1 MTKFEKQLRQWFP
14 AGEFWGT
21 PVYTGKTMLSRLD
34 DNLLVKVS
42 FIHTKIAQHYDAL
55 RVKIMNRTE
64 GEIDSQVYLSVYIEF
79 VFSKMQ
85 TTPRI
90 GFWLDNSNQTPQQ
103 TAENIL
109 NARKP
114 V

>member
-1 MTKFEKQLRQWFP
+1 MPTTAESLP
-14 AGEFWGT
+14 
-21 PVYTGKTMLSRLD
+21 
-34 DNLLVKVS
+34 LLIY
-42 FIHTKIAQHYDAL
+42 FFLY
-55 RVKIMNRTE
+55 
-64 GEIDSQVYLSVYIEF
+64 VYIEF

-103 TAENIL
+103 TVETIL
-109 NARKP
+109 NVRKP

>member
-1 MTKFEKQLRQWFP
+1 MAETNLT
-14 AGEFWGT
+14 GERPFHT
-21 PVYTGKTMLSRLD
+21 R
-34 DNLLVKVS
+34 
-42 FIHTKIAQHYDAL
+42 IHKSPGHNAEAQHP
-55 RVKIMNRTE
+55 TTQTGE
-64 GEIDSQVYLSVYIEF
+64 GSYIFLSVYIEF

-103 TAENIL
+103 TVETIL
-109 NARKP
+109 NVRKP

>member
-1 MTKFEKQLRQWFP
+1 MIDLC
-14 AGEFWGT
+14 T
-21 PVYTGKTMLSRLD
+21 PYI
-34 DNLLVKVS
+34 
-42 FIHTKIAQHYDAL
+42 F
-55 RVKIMNRTE
+55 
-64 GEIDSQVYLSVYIEF
+64 LSVYIEF

-103 TAENIL
+103 TVETIL
-109 NARKP
+109 NVRKP